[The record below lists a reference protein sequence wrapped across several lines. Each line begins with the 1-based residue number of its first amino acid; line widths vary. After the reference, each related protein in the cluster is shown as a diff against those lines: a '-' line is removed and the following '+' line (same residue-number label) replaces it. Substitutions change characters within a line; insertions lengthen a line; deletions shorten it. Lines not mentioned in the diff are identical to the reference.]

1 MNTILTVKNLNVILD
16 NEQILRDISFTV
28 RRGEALAIIG
38 PNGAG
43 KTVLF
48 KTLLGFFPYQGEI
61 QWQEGVKI
69 CYVPQKFLV
78 EKDIPFTAEEFFLLK
93 SRRFWRRDRRFAGHI
108 AKELK
113 TFGLETDVLKKQI
126 NELSGGEFQRL
137 LIAWAMADHPD
148 VLLFDE
154 PTAGIDVGFEE
165 TAYQLIH
172 KMQDERNTTV
182 LLISHDLN
190 LVYRYAQSVICLNK
204 KMTCE
209 GPPKEVLTPK
219 ELAELYGEAGF
230 YHHFDDRKT
239 GHHPHHH

>member
-1 MNTILTVKNLNVILD
+1 MNNIILSVKNLNVVLENEHIL
-16 NEQILRDISFTV
+16 QDISFEV
-28 RRGEALAIIG
+28 RIGEALAIIG

-48 KTLLGFFPYQGEI
+48 KTLLGFFPYEGEI
-61 QWQEGVKI
+61 RWRDGVKI

-78 EKDIPFTAEEFFLLK
+78 EKNMPFTVREFFLLK
-93 SRRFWRRDRRFAGHI
+93 SRRFWQTERNFAAHV
-108 AKELK
+108 AKELEIFK
-113 TFGLETDVLKKQI
+113 LETDIMKKSL

-137 LIAWAMADHPD
+137 LIAWAMIDHPD

-172 KMQDERNTTV
+172 KMQKERHTTV

-190 LVYRYAQSVICLNK
+190 LVYRYAQSVICLNR
-204 KMTCE
+204 KMICE
-209 GPPKEVLTPK
+209 GPPKEVLNPK
-219 ELAELYGEAGF
+219 ELAELYGESGF
-230 YHHFDDRKT
+230 YHHFNHNHN
-239 GHHPHHH
+239 HH